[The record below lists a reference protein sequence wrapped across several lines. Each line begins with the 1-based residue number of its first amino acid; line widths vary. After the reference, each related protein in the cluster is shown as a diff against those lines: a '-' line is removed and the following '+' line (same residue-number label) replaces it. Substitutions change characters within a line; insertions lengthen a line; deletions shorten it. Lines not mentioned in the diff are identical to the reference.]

1 MRRLGA
7 VLIVLP
13 LAACG
18 ALRDMFTAH
27 PADAAT
33 AAGQALSADQLAT
46 WASQVKGMPL
56 QADNLS
62 RMAGMWVDYSLFASA
77 LAHDRSLQDSATVAA
92 AMWPMVSQFKWDHF
106 RQRLVAGRSN
116 LTPAEVDSAY
126 DAGQLRAFQHI
137 LLGVPANADPATVAA
152 TRTRLEGVRRQLE
165 ATHGA
170 NFGALAQRYSQDPS
184 KTDGGFLGV
193 WPRGHFMA
201 PFEEPAWK
209 LGPGEMSGVIQTPY
223 GFHIIRRPPLAEVR
237 DSFMVGVQQGIDEAF
252 DSTYIAHLRQL
263 RHLKLAEGATA
274 TTRSALQDAD
284 AAERNG
290 ATLVRY
296 DGGAFRVRDLVR
308 WLRALDPQLT
318 SSVPGATDQ
327 QLTKIL
333 ETLATRD
340 ILLQQSDS
348 AHAGLTPDDWRA
360 VTETYD
366 SSLADLEAAIQLTPA
381 LLKDSAATPAARV
394 AFAAARVNQ
403 YLDELVTRRRGFY
416 AVPPFLASVLRENGR
431 WHVDPAGVQRAT
443 EQAQADR
450 TAMGGGPSGPGTGGQ
465 PLLRPAPG
473 PAPAPGAA
481 VPPGATPPARGSRP
495 SQPHGGR

>member
-27 PADAAT
+27 AADAAT
-33 AAGQALSADQLAT
+33 AAGQALSAEQLAT

-56 QADNLS
+56 QSDNLS
-62 RMAGMWVDYSLFASA
+62 KMAGMWVDYTLFATT
-77 LAHDRSLQDSATVAA
+77 LAGDRSLDDSATVAA

-106 RQRLVAGRSN
+106 RERLVAGRSN
-116 LTPAEVDSAY
+116 LSQTQVDSAY

-137 LLGVPANADPATVAA
+137 LLQVAPNADPTTVN
-152 TRTRLEGVRRQLE
+152 GVRSRLDGVWRQLQ
-165 ATHGA
+165 ASHGA
-170 NFGALAQRYSQDPS
+170 NFAALAQRYSEDPS
-184 KTDGGFLGV
+184 KAEGGFLGV

-209 LGPGEMSGVIQTPY
+209 LGPGEMSGVVRTPF

-237 DSFMVGVQQGIDEAF
+237 DSFAAGVQQGIDESF
-252 DSTYIAHLRQL
+252 DSIYIARLRRL
-263 RHLKLAEGATA
+263 RHLTLVEGAPA

-290 ATLVRY
+290 TKLVRY

-327 QLTKIL
+327 QLTKVL

-348 AHAGLTPDDWRA
+348 AHAGLTPDDWHA
-360 VTETYD
+360 VRETYD
-366 SSLADLEAAIQLTPA
+366 SSLANLEAAIQLTPQM
-381 LLKDSAATPAARV
+381 LKDSAATPAARV
-394 AFAAARVNQ
+394 AFAAARVDQ
-403 YLDELVTRRRGFY
+403 YLDDLVSRRRGFY
-416 AVPPFLASVLRENGR
+416 GVPPFLASTLRAAGR
-431 WHVDPAGVQRAT
+431 WDVDPAGVQRAT
-443 EQAQADR
+443 EQAQSDR
-450 TAMGGGPSGPGTGGQ
+450 AAMGGGPSGPGTGGQ

-473 PAPAPGAA
+473 PAPAPGANA
-481 VPPGATPPARGSRP
+481 PGATPPARGTTP